1 MWYSPSHGLIK
12 SPRAIVKD
20 GIQHPRQIFRL
31 WSKAELANIGF
42 HPARLSVA
50 DHRYYNTSGEE
61 YAFDNATSEWVIS
74 YSSTPRDVDKIK
86 ESMKDQVKSIASS
99 TLAHSDWMTHRESD
113 GGTAMSADWKTY
125 RASVRAESNE
135 KDGEIDALVDLDAIK
150 AYQAHPIVEVRYTS
164 TYDAE
169 GKETIGP
176 GTESVNRNVDQV
188 TFGWPSA
195 PDAEVD
201 PYHVRYE

>member
-12 SPRAIVKD
+12 SPRAITKD
-20 GIQHPRQIFRL
+20 GVQHPRQIFRK

-42 HPARLSVA
+42 HPARMSVA
-50 DHRYYNTSGEE
+50 DHRYYFTSGEE
-61 YAFDNATSEWVIS
+61 YNFDAATNEWVVS
-74 YSSTPRDVDKIK
+74 YGSTPRNVDDIK
-86 ESMKDQVKSIASS
+86 KSMKAEVKSIASS

-125 RASVRAESNE
+125 RADVRAMSNTKE
-135 KDGEIDALVDLDAIK
+135 AEIDALVDLDAVK
-150 AYQAHPIVEVRYTS
+150 AYQNHPIVEVRYIS
-164 TYDAE
+164 TYDAD

-188 TFGWPSA
+188 TFGWPTA
-195 PDAEVD
+195 PDAQAD
-201 PYHVRYE
+201 PHHVRYE

>member
-20 GIQHPRQIFRL
+20 GVQHPRQIFRK
-31 WSKAELANIGF
+31 WSKEELANIGF

-61 YAFDNATSEWVIS
+61 YAFDDATSEWVVS
-74 YSSTPRDVDKIK
+74 YGSSEKNVDDLKK
-86 ESMKDQVKSIASS
+86 SMKAKVKSIASS
-99 TLAHSDWMTHRESD
+99 TLSASDWMSIREHD
-113 GGTAMSADWKTY
+113 GGTAMPADWKTY
-125 RASVRAESNE
+125 RAAIRSESNTKE
-135 KDGEIDALVDLDAIK
+135 AEIDALADLDAIK

-169 GKETIGP
+169 GVETIGP
-176 GTESVNRNVDQV
+176 GTESLNRNVDKV
-188 TFGWPSA
+188 TFGWSND
-195 PDAEVD
+195 PDHSD

>member
-12 SPRAIVKD
+12 SPRAISKD
-20 GIQHPRQIFRL
+20 GVDYPPQIFRKF
-31 WSKAELANIGF
+31 SKAELANLGF

-61 YAFDNATSEWVIS
+61 YTFDAATNEWVIS
-74 YSSTPRDVDKIK
+74 YGSTPRDVDKIK
-86 ESMKDQVKSIASS
+86 ESMKSKVNSIASS
-99 TLAHSDWMTHRESD
+99 TLAQSDWMSVREHD
-113 GGTAMSADWKTY
+113 GGTAMPADWKTY
-125 RASVRAESNE
+125 RAAIRSESNAKE
-135 KDGEIDALVDLDAIK
+135 SEIDALADLDSIK

-169 GKETIGP
+169 GVETIGP
-176 GTESVNRNVDQV
+176 GTESVNRNVDKV
-188 TFGWPSA
+188 TFGWSND
-195 PDAEVD
+195 PDYSD

>member
-20 GIQHPRQIFRL
+20 GLQHPAQIFRK

-61 YAFDNATSEWVIS
+61 YNFDAATNEWVIS
-74 YSSTPRDVDKIK
+74 YGSTPRDVDKIK
-86 ESMKDQVKSIASS
+86 ESMKAQVKRIASS

-113 GGTAMSADWKTY
+113 GGTAMSVDWKTY

-150 AYQAHPIVEVRYTS
+150 AYQNHPIVEVRYTS

-169 GKETIGP
+169 GNETIGP
-176 GTESVNRNVDQV
+176 ETESLNRNVDQV
-188 TFGWPSA
+188 TFGWPTA
-195 PDAEVD
+195 PDADAD

>member
-12 SPRAIVKD
+12 SPRAITKD
-20 GIQHPRQIFRL
+20 GVQHPSQIFRK

-42 HPARLSVA
+42 HPARMSVA
-50 DHRYYNTSGEE
+50 DHRYYFTSGEE
-61 YAFDNATSEWVIS
+61 YNFDGSTNEWVIS
-74 YSSTPRDVDKIK
+74 YGSTPRNVDDIK
-86 ESMKDQVKSIASS
+86 KSMKAQVKSIASS

-125 RASVRAESNE
+125 RADVRAMSNTKE
-135 KDGEIDALVDLDAIK
+135 AEIDALVDLDAVK
-150 AYQAHPIVEVRYTS
+150 AYQNHPIVEVRYIS
-164 TYDAE
+164 TYDAD

-188 TFGWPSA
+188 TFGWPTA
-195 PDAEVD
+195 PDAQAD
-201 PYHVRYE
+201 PHHVRYE